1 MFLLLFSYACLGESP
16 FEDVDAVDWETAD
29 IDKDGWTIA
38 DGDCWESSTQPT
50 RVEGAEH
57 HSLSS
62 ADIYPTAEDSPYDGI
77 DANCDGSDDFDNDG
91 DGFVP
96 DEYEGLETLELEG
109 SGSLPAG
116 DCWDEIGDSI
126 PQDFR
131 VLNGFEQLEPS
142 EIFPNRTDRFYDG
155 INQDCGSVAFEF
167 DQDRDGDASKSYY
180 NRQGMIGGDCVDSDE
195 DLELIETG
203 IFEASEISSWGSDQ
217 WYDGVDQNCDGAND
231 YDRDGDGF
239 SSSDYGNGV
248 DCNDFDP
255 NIHPSVEEL
264 PLDGVDQNCDGM
276 ESCFL
281 DEDGDGYAGSTYGLS
296 SNFSC
301 LDVGFSNESTDCHD
315 GNDAIYP
322 WAAENIGGQDRN
334 CDGIEAQGFTSCSAA
349 WYSNDYYL
357 ICDADEEYEDAED
370 ICSAYGYDSLTR
382 ILTEEENEFIY
393 SHQNIGETYWVGLT
407 DRSIEGSFRWTGYTQ
422 FLPFSDWFFGEPNDS
437 NNQDCV
443 SIGMDGW
450 FDESCSAE
458 KGFVCQIR

>member
-77 DANCDGSDDFDNDG
+77 DANCDGSDDFDADG

-96 DEYEGLETLELEG
+96 DEYEGLETLELED

-142 EIFPNRTDRFYDG
+142 EVFPNRRDRFYDG

-167 DQDRDGDASKSYY
+167 DQDRDGDASKSYT
-180 NRQGMIGGDCVDSDE
+180 NHQGFLGGDCVDSEE
-195 DLELIETG
+195 DLELMETG
-203 IFEASEISSWGSDQ
+203 TFDASDINSWGSDQ

-231 YDRDGDGF
+231 YDRDGDGH
-239 SSSDYGNGV
+239 SSSEYGWY
-248 DCNDFDP
+248 DCNDFNP
-255 NIHPSVEEL
+255 EINPSIEEI
-264 PLDGVDQNCDGM
+264 PLDGIDQNCDGM
-276 ESCFL
+276 ERCFR
-281 DEDGDGYAGSTYGLS
+281 DQDGDGYAGSTYGS
-296 SNFSC
+296 SANFSC
-301 LDVGFSNESTDCHD
+301 LDVGFSNESTDCQD
-315 GNDAIYP
+315 GNDGIYP
-322 WAAENIGGQDRN
+322 WAAENIGGQDEN
-334 CDGIEAQGFTSCSAA
+334 CDGMEAQGFTSCSGG
-349 WYSNDYYL
+349 WKLNDYYL
-357 ICDADEEYEDAED
+357 ICEGTELYEDAED
-370 ICSAYGYDSLTR
+370 ICADHGYDSLAW
-382 ILTEEENEFIY
+382 IHSQEVNDFIY
-393 SHQNIGETYWVGLT
+393 GHISSDKSYWIGLT
-407 DRSIEGSFRWTGYTQ
+407 DRYIEGSFRWTGYMQ
-422 FLPFSDWFFGEPNDS
+422 FIVFSDWFMNEPNNY

-443 SIGMDGW
+443 SIGINGW
-450 FDESCSAE
+450 NDQSCATE
-458 KGFVCQIR
+458 RGFVCQIR